1 MAAPQLR
8 LEVSLNLAGFRN
20 EVRKLTQIAQSEFN
34 PLLKVDVDTRDY
46 RAQLKALERIK
57 PVIKIEDSQIDAARA
72 RIGTLNKSLATL
84 RRATSTPI
92 EIKLKYVE
100 VGKPPSAA
108 AGQIG
113 SAVSGRVGAD
123 QAVAALDQRQAIA
136 ARNMLK
142 AANVPVSGL
151 GKSRSLE
158 AYRKSIIDG
167 MTNAG
172 KESITGLAQG
182 LKDGQ
187 SAIGQAA
194 KTVGQEGIRAIK
206 DTLGIASPSRVFRQ
220 IGEFSVD
227 GLELGFLN
235 GLKDFKGKSVAEI
248 RKIVALLK
256 LELAKVSEGGGI
268 GGPSMGSL
276 RRQLVGQRAY
286 TSPIGPL
293 PVGSREPYAKG
304 TRGQF
309 GYSGYEPRMVSR
321 PYTGGPRF
329 PVEGMMAPRPEFGFA
344 STGQPSSGG
353 QAANRSRENTIL
365 GAMGGY
371 NPGVRSSAMFP
382 MNGMMGPSSPMG
394 GGGSGGGGGGGTG
407 GGGGGGGAF
416 GGMRLNVPQ
425 LPGSGV
431 VRELGEEFGFAAKQV
446 LLFGTAYKALAFL
459 QSFPGQVGE
468 AVGALQ
474 SFRNTLKTV
483 TPSAAEFDKSSKFI
497 LSLVDQYNVPLQSA
511 RDGFAKLY
519 ASMKPAGFSGAEIR
533 GLFEGV
539 SMGAATFG
547 MSADKVDRVMYAFA
561 QMASKGQ
568 VMSEELKGQLGDV
581 LPGALSLFAK
591 AADMSVQE
599 FGQAMEDG
607 AFKGEAMRQ
616 LLVNVG
622 ATMKEEFGQG
632 AVGAAVTYQGVMNRL
647 QTTTVLFYEAFEPAA
662 VAFANTFILP
672 ITNGIRIVTDAFTE
686 LLTGQKA
693 VTQGGSELAANM
705 QPLIPIFQG
714 IGNNLK
720 QVATAAFNTVKALL
734 PVVQFLLQL
743 AASPVVGFL
752 AQMYASLLLLNS
764 AFTLLGGRLLIA
776 VIASLAQTAIR
787 MTALNAATVITN
799 GSLAGTQ
806 LQLRMLSA
814 GFAQTGAAA
823 TGFAMTIRTAMM
835 TTVVG
840 AIVAAVAIGIAEFM
854 RLRGVMASIEG
865 RYKSLGDQ
873 ARLMGEAGNVS
884 GVQKITTQVK
894 EQAQTYE
901 DLAKALNRAEK
912 AGGFLKLDQKGREL
926 LKRTGQSGF
935 DAGTGIITNEDAN
948 KIKEA
953 INRNRQETKNLLGS
967 VLPGQESKAR
977 AETEKLDAE
986 LNKKPI
992 DLSAGNGK
1000 PLKEQSLESYYSLQD
1015 QLAKAQTQAD
1025 IDRLEAAFEHA
1036 RALVNAE
1043 YDLKEAKA
1051 NSFQK
1056 KAIAFQKEIFAITSE
1071 QDAALFKNRNK
1082 VLAAAG
1088 SVAGGAGGGTGGSL
1102 AGMTQYIT
1110 GDPSHPSYKPD
1121 HGTIANYHDHLA
1133 FASREA
1139 AIEAYNKL
1147 TKSGIQVTEF
1157 QGFGRGV
1164 TGPHS
1169 GPGSAHHKGL
1179 AMDVPGAQWG
1189 GSGAIGTREFAGSAR
1204 VRAIVGMGGA
1214 AGAAPGKVTGDVK
1227 RGKLA
1232 EQQVALT
1239 AREVNASNIEK
1250 EAEATAKLEI
1260 ATANYVQSLVPTAEQ
1275 ALQNQL
1281 LQQRITLTQNSFSP
1295 ETLEAQLAFAEQ
1307 ELQVTENIRQNTEE
1321 INRLTTAGGNNAKQ
1335 INALTDAN
1343 NQLKAN
1349 LPVSAIQ
1356 LYSKSINEQV
1366 LLLAQRNDAAKKDAA
1381 DQERIS
1387 DLIIG
1392 GMSRQAAEA
1401 KLTADN
1407 LKNNYKKALE
1417 EATRQVDIAA
1427 AAEEAF
1433 AITKRMSGTLTEAQ
1447 TAQYNALAD
1456 ALKKAREKRER
1467 LEGMAPTVEST
1478 ATGVEAIGAPKTAK
1492 SYIADAKD
1500 ETQQELDQLTN
1511 WGYQVAEGGKA
1522 IGSAF
1527 GQAFKDIVSGSVS
1540 AREALA
1546 NMMQSIADHFL
1557 DMAAQIIAK
1566 QITMIIYG
1574 TIMKVLGVTA
1584 GASSAG
1590 GGLSSGFDAGGAS
1603 ALPTDAGGWS
1613 QSFATPLKFANG
1625 GIAAGGFTAFANG
1638 GMVTGPTMGLVGEGK
1653 YNEAIVPLPDGKSIP
1668 VQMTGTSGGG
1678 SLRDAMNSNSVTNS
1692 PPILNM
1698 SFQSTNINGVEYVS
1712 RDQLESAMAETRRAS
1727 TRDGAKRGMTMTLDR
1742 IQNSSS
1748 TRRRAGI

>member
-34 PLLKVDVDTRDY
+34 PLLKVNVDTKDY

-57 PVIKIEDSQIDAARA
+57 PVIKIEDSQLDAARA

-92 EIKLKYVE
+92 EIKLKYTE
-100 VGKPPSAA
+100 IGKPPSAA

-113 SAVSGRVGAD
+113 SAVSGRVRAD
-123 QAVAALDQRQAIA
+123 QAVAALNQKQAIA

-142 AANVPVSGL
+142 AADVPVSGL

-172 KESITGLAQG
+172 KESIAGLAQG
-182 LKDGQ
+182 LKNGQ
-187 SAIGQAA
+187 SAISQAA
-194 KTVGQEGIRAIK
+194 KTVGDEGVRAIK
-206 DTLGIASPSRVFRQ
+206 DSLGIASPSRVFKQ

-344 STGQPSSGG
+344 STGQSQPTG
-353 QAANRSRENTIL
+353 QAAGRSRENTIL

-382 MNGMMGPSSPMG
+382 MGGMMGPSSPLGRITPQSSMFGGGGG
-394 GGGSGGGGGGGTG
+394 GGGSGGGG
-407 GGGGGGGAF
+407 ASPF

-568 VMSEELKGQLGDV
+568 VMSEELKGQLGDA

-622 ATMKEEFGQG
+622 ATMKEEFGKG

-672 ITNGIRIVTDAFTE
+672 ITNGIRIVTDAFAQ

-693 VTQGGSELAANM
+693 ITQGGSELAARM

-714 IGNNLK
+714 IGDNLR

-743 AASPVVGFL
+743 AASPVTGFL
-752 AQMYASLLLLNS
+752 AQMYASLLLLNG
-764 AFTLLGGRLLIA
+764 AFTLLGGRLLIG

-823 TGFAMTIRTAMM
+823 TGFAMTMRTAMM

-948 KIKEA
+948 KIKDA
-953 INRNRQETKNLLGS
+953 INRNREETKNLLGS

-977 AETEKLDAE
+977 AEAAKLDAKLE
-986 LNKKPI
+986 KQKV
-992 DLSAGNGK
+992 DLSAGDGTGK
-1000 PLKEQSLESYYSLQD
+1000 PPKEQSLESYYGLQD
-1015 QLAKAQTQAD
+1015 TLAKNAADFAAAQTEEEFRHKIELLEMYYD
-1025 IDRLEAAFEHA
+1025 IQETRANAYQKDAIKFE
-1036 RALVNAE
+1036 REMVMIE
-1043 YDLKEAKA
+1043 ERRKEARLKA
-1051 NSFQK
+1051 QLDVQR
-1056 KAIAFQKEIFAITSE
+1056 AQA
-1071 QDAALFKNRNK
+1071 
-1082 VLAAAG
+1082 
-1088 SVAGGAGGGTGGSL
+1088 SVAGGAGGGGAGSGGKGL
-1102 AGMTQYIT
+1102 GAGIAQYIT
-1110 GDPSHPSYKPD
+1110 GDPSSPFYRAD
-1121 HGTIANYHDHLA
+1121 HGGGNYHEHLA
-1133 FASREA
+1133 FVSRQA
-1139 AIEAYNKL
+1139 AEEAYKKL
-1147 TKSGIQVTEF
+1147 TSAGIQVTEF
-1157 QGFGRGV
+1157 KGKSRVGRH
-1164 TGPHS
+1164 T
-1169 GPGSAHHKGL
+1169 PGSAHYEGL
-1179 AMDVPGAQWG
+1179 AFDVPGAQVPVG
-1189 GSGAIGTREFAGSAR
+1189 RER
-1204 VRAIVGMGGA
+1204 
-1214 AGAAPGKVTGDVK
+1214 
-1227 RGKLA
+1227 
-1232 EQQVALT
+1232 ELT
-1239 AREVNASNIEK
+1239 ARVQSTLGIGGARPAPVPASQK
-1250 EAEATAKLEI
+1250 RDAVAEQNTIQASIAKTAKERMADAKAVQEQIVALEKYRDSAFPTVEQETQNKLLAKRNELFRSGMTDEQIDKEIKLYENQERGTAALAAVQRLYDGNIIKLDKYNELMAIFNRDI
-1260 ATANYVQSLVPTAEQ
+1260 AT
-1275 ALQNQL
+1275 QNTL
-1281 LQQRITLTQNSFSP
+1281 LQQNATLMAQAKFDQTIKGIRDQIAMARSITPDQEMRTQIAQEGYVGDQAESVFQERKTLQGAQKLKEDMQGIASSIGNSF
-1295 ETLEAQLAFAEQ
+1295 
-1307 ELQVTENIRQNTEE
+1307 
-1321 INRLTTAGGNNAKQ
+1321 G
-1335 INALTDAN
+1335 
-1343 NQLKAN
+1343 
-1349 LPVSAIQ
+1349 
-1356 LYSKSINEQV
+1356 
-1366 LLLAQRNDAAKKDAA
+1366 
-1381 DQERIS
+1381 
-1387 DLIIG
+1387 
-1392 GMSRQAAEA
+1392 
-1401 KLTADN
+1401 
-1407 LKNNYKKALE
+1407 
-1417 EATRQVDIAA
+1417 
-1427 AAEEAF
+1427 EAF
-1433 AITKRMSGTLTEAQ
+1433 KGIITGSM
-1447 TAQYNALAD
+1447 TAQ
-1456 ALKKAREKRER
+1456 
-1467 LEGMAPTVEST
+1467 
-1478 ATGVEAIGAPKTAK
+1478 
-1492 SYIADAKD
+1492 
-1500 ETQQELDQLTN
+1500 
-1511 WGYQVAEGGKA
+1511 
-1522 IGSAF
+1522 
-1527 GQAFKDIVSGSVS
+1527 
-1540 AREALA
+1540 EALA
-1546 NMMQSIADHFL
+1546 GMFQSIADHFA
-1557 DMAAQIIAK
+1557 DMVAQMIAEWIKMMILKGIEAIINPMA
-1566 QITMIIYG
+1566 G
-1574 TIMKVLGVTA
+1574 LGNL
-1584 GASSAG
+1584 GGGISS
-1590 GGLSSGFDAGGAS
+1590 GLSSGFSAGAAS
-1603 ALPTDAGGWS
+1603 AVPTDAAGWGA
-1613 QSFATPLKFANG
+1613 SFGTSLKFANG
-1625 GIAAGGFTAFANG
+1625 GIALGGFTAFANG
-1638 GMVTGPTMGLVGEGK
+1638 GMVTGPTMGLVGEGR

-1668 VQMTGTSGGG
+1668 VELAGGG
-1678 SLRDAMNSNSVTNS
+1678 SSSPTVIVNVDAKGS
-1692 PPILNM
+1692 
-1698 SFQSTNINGVEYVS
+1698 QVEGNEQNAN
-1712 RDQLESAMAETRRAS
+1712 QLGRVISAAVQTELIKQQRPGGLLAR
-1727 TRDGAKRGMTMTLDR
+1727 
-1742 IQNSSS
+1742 
-1748 TRRRAGI
+1748 